1 MAELTMKEM
10 ECLQR
15 GLGII
20 EGVAVCGVSD
30 TVAGVLITA
39 VEMIETGLSGGNG
52 DG

>member
-20 EGVAVCGVSD
+20 EGVAACGSQR
-30 TVAGVLITA
+30 TWAIR
-39 VEMIETGLSGGNG
+39 EC
-52 DG
+52 